1 MADETKGRLRLPALK
16 EGEAPVWALRRAAW
30 EERQRGEEGPWF
42 RVWKWMAEE
51 NARWWVAQRRW
62 VREWLDRDPEEEPRA
77 NPQWPWADEREIA
90 ANEVGELARRLN
102 DLVRAGAVLRVWDQR
117 WKVLFME
124 GKPGGIEVTALRDIP
139 GAGDL
144 YPDCPG
150 RIQVL
155 DGFGARLSFR
165 FAERPKGMADPGLV
179 VVDIVGTIEEAPDR
193 WVGGGLRY
201 RVEVQVTASA
211 GGAN

>member
-1 MADETKGRLRLPALK
+1 MADEKGPKVERPTLK
-16 EGEAPVWALRRAAW
+16 DGEKPIWAIRRAAW
-30 EERQRGEEGPWF
+30 EERQRGEEGFWF
-42 RVWKWMAEE
+42 RWLVRVEE
-51 NARWWVAQRRW
+51 DNARWWLFQQRW
-62 VREWLDRDPEEEPRA
+62 VEEFWDEDPRNDPRA
-77 NPQWPWADEREIA
+77 HPQWPWANEQEIPA
-90 ANEVGELARRLN
+90 GAVPALAQRLN
-102 DLVRAGAVLRVWDQR
+102 VMVRAGAVLRIWDRR

-124 GKPGGIEVTALRDIP
+124 GRPGPIHVVPLKDIP